1 MNARIGDAL
10 KKSDLGK
17 ALNAAFGAA
26 IDIYTAGGPDGCFVF
41 STAPPE
47 TSSSPL
53 CRTILDRALETID
66 AQFLSRLELEGKRLT
81 STPADLEAVAGQL
94 GATLH
99 SISLRAPAGWSPD
112 RLRAF
117 AAAAVRQA
125 LMVLGDSAA

>member
-81 STPADLEAVAGQL
+81 STPADLEERSRQQQFARRSWFSVIPPHRQPNPTG
-94 GATLH
+94 
-99 SISLRAPAGWSPD
+99 SP
-112 RLRAF
+112 
-117 AAAAVRQA
+117 
-125 LMVLGDSAA
+125 

>member
-1 MNARIGDAL
+1 ML
-10 KKSDLGK
+10 VS
-17 ALNAAFGAA
+17 
-26 IDIYTAGGPDGCFVF
+26 YC

-53 CRTILDRALETID
+53 CRTILDRALEAID
-66 AQFLSRLELEGKRLT
+66 AQFLPRLELEGKRLT
-81 STPADLEAVAGQL
+81 SAPADLEGVAGQL

-99 SISLRAPAGWSPD
+99 SISLRARAGWSPD

-117 AAAAVRQA
+117 AFAAVRQA

>member
-1 MNARIGDAL
+1 MFRIQHR
-10 KKSDLGK
+10 
-17 ALNAAFGAA
+17 
-26 IDIYTAGGPDGCFVF
+26 TAGDVVQGALPN
-41 STAPPE
+41 
-47 TSSSPL
+47 
-53 CRTILDRALETID
+53 DRRPALETID
-66 AQFLSRLELEGKRLT
+66 AQFLSRLELERKRLT

-99 SISLRAPAGWSPD
+99 SISLRARAGWSPD